1 MTQASEEFRVP
12 SALRAE
18 VERIC
23 VLTDAL
29 CVEHL
34 DAEYARLCR
43 KLVAKL
49 ARKRPSPLVRGD
61 LRIWAAAT
69 LYTVGSINFLF
80 DRSQSPHLTADELGT
95 LTGVPKSTMANKS
108 RRIRDLLG
116 IGRLDVDF
124 WRRELLEHNPL
135 AWLVT
140 VNGVVVD
147 ARGLPPEIQAEAAR
161 RGLIPELP
169 AVAGAS

>member
-18 VERIC
+18 VERIW

-49 ARKRPSPLVRGD
+49 
-61 LRIWAAAT
+61 
-69 LYTVGSINFLF
+69 
-80 DRSQSPHLTADELGT
+80 
-95 LTGVPKSTMANKS
+95 
-108 RRIRDLLG
+108 
-116 IGRLDVDF
+116 
-124 WRRELLEHNPL
+124 
-135 AWLVT
+135 
-140 VNGVVVD
+140 
-147 ARGLPPEIQAEAAR
+147 QAEAAR

-169 AVAGAS
+169 AVAESS

>member
-1 MTQASEEFRVP
+1 MTQASEEVRVP

-34 DAEYARLCR
+34 DAEYVRLCR

-49 ARKRPSPLVRGD
+49 
-61 LRIWAAAT
+61 
-69 LYTVGSINFLF
+69 
-80 DRSQSPHLTADELGT
+80 
-95 LTGVPKSTMANKS
+95 
-108 RRIRDLLG
+108 
-116 IGRLDVDF
+116 
-124 WRRELLEHNPL
+124 
-135 AWLVT
+135 
-140 VNGVVVD
+140 
-147 ARGLPPEIQAEAAR
+147 QAKAAR

-169 AVAGAS
+169 AVDGAS

>member
-49 ARKRPSPLVRGD
+49 ARKRPS
-61 LRIWAAAT
+61 
-69 LYTVGSINFLF
+69 
-80 DRSQSPHLTADELGT
+80 
-95 LTGVPKSTMANKS
+95 
-108 RRIRDLLG
+108 RRRLL
-116 IGRLDVDF
+116 
-124 WRRELLEHNPL
+124 
-135 AWLVT
+135 
-140 VNGVVVD
+140 
-147 ARGLPPEIQAEAAR
+147 AAR
-161 RGLIPELP
+161 AARAQSACLARYGERCRRRRARVAARDPGRGGPP
-169 AVAGAS
+169 WPDPRVAGGGRSLVIRSRPVGLRTGDGA